1 MKYNLFIDKFYELII
16 KQNIYIN
23 NTMTRKL
30 TIYDYKILT
39 E

>member
-16 KQNIYIN
+16 KKNIQIN